1 MTAIIIIGI
10 IIFIIYAA
18 TKKKQPVQQRTTVT
32 NSNAIQKTEQ
42 KIKVEVDQNISKS
55 IKNEN
60 SVNQKPINPQ
70 VFIEETEIIQSLV
83 LNTNNFESKI
93 EIRNIFDTEASVV
106 KELSNEVGKITKLA
120 GQTGNGEIKFYL
132 ALDDWKKISIDFLP
146 TLSIEFKIDKN
157 SNFIIVNSSN
167 KDISPLKKGDLF
179 SIYFEDESFIEKKF
193 EVGRIQSGKNVM
205 NIVLLNDLELVKLSQ
220 STLSHVETFSGLKIP
235 YEFTENNNKQYS
247 NSSEGKK
254 LFQIICE
261 KIVGLKSILSNSNKN
276 FNSSQKTV
284 VAPLISS
291 IENER
296 LIFSTTTKEL
306 PKIEIG
312 KILQSL
318 LVHINSNAINSFSK
332 VEIDD
337 SIIDV
342 TDQTFGINSR
352 DNLPIFQ
359 NSINP
364 IEQNEEYS
372 DSSIKDHTK
381 SDASEMQ
388 HPLLLNEPSED
399 SIQLVSEIKEDVSI
413 IDVTDQS
420 HRINSNNN
428 LKKYGSGVPYWAHH
442 YVYSYSELNSA
453 SGEQKKFYNIFK
465 INFLNGEYFDLEGNT
480 NYAFILLFDL
490 QNEYE
495 NHKDIAKLESQLKI
509 LGQYYPK
516 TKSYGVSFLIQ
527 KMRLV
532 RDNESI
538 TRFQNENSYHSS
550 YNTNSIDYDTFNW
563 RNKYKTKL
571 NFDKEQEKLLSRIWY
586 PSNNFSNIEFCC
598 IEIIKLYIA
607 VATALKGKYESE
619 GTTIEKEFTLVAD
632 VIARKHFN
640 YRSGSQN
647 YKYSIESTIN
657 TFYSTIFKYCENA
670 VRESYGHKR
679 KLNTD
684 SYYTNEEAKSEF
696 DSKIITKVTE
706 LLPTLISKITPPDEA
721 TEIELNSQTTSR
733 WKIKFEELTTNFKS
747 NSSAFVEDIIELG
760 KVNKKNPS
768 IENIFFEA
776 SKFIAKYDKIASLT
790 LYVHYLYH
798 DLKSKTFDNKQ
809 LTKTIQKSLFKTNEQ
824 LHDFEQIVSE
834 LIKDKNLDKALN
846 AVPKI
851 YEVKRKKIQL
861 DRTTIKEVQQQHS
874 GTVEL
879 LNEYLR
885 DEFEDENNSI
895 QSQEISS
902 DEIKIEITR
911 KKEESNQSVFLSEL
925 SLNPTHILVLEL
937 FSKNNFSMPQIEV
950 EEFAKSKGVFKNQL
964 IESINESCYEVLD
977 DVLIEEEDDYYT
989 IIPEYFQ
996 KIQRDDR

>member
-1 MTAIIIIGI
+1 MTAIIISGI

-18 TKKKQPVQQRTTVT
+18 TKKKQPVQQRTKVT
-32 NSNAIQKTEQ
+32 NSNVRQKTEQ
-42 KIKVEVDQNISKS
+42 KMKDELVQNIL
-55 IKNEN
+55 KN
-60 SVNQKPINPQ
+60 I
-70 VFIEETEIIQSLV
+70 
-83 LNTNNFESKI
+83 
-93 EIRNIFDTEASVV
+93 
-106 KELSNEVGKITKLA
+106 KITVTTSSSTK
-120 GQTGNGEIKFYL
+120 
-132 ALDDWKKISIDFLP
+132 
-146 TLSIEFKIDKN
+146 
-157 SNFIIVNSSN
+157 SN
-167 KDISPLKKGDLF
+167 
-179 SIYFEDESFIEKKF
+179 Y
-193 EVGRIQSGKNVM
+193 
-205 NIVLLNDLELVKLSQ
+205 
-220 STLSHVETFSGLKIP
+220 
-235 YEFTENNNKQYS
+235 
-247 NSSEGKK
+247 
-254 LFQIICE
+254 
-261 KIVGLKSILSNSNKN
+261 
-276 FNSSQKTV
+276 
-284 VAPLISS
+284 
-291 IENER
+291 
-296 LIFSTTTKEL
+296 
-306 PKIEIG
+306 
-312 KILQSL
+312 
-318 LVHINSNAINSFSK
+318 
-332 VEIDD
+332 DD

-342 TDQTFGINSR
+342 T
-352 DNLPIFQ
+352 
-359 NSINP
+359 
-364 IEQNEEYS
+364 EQSY
-372 DSSIKDHTK
+372 
-381 SDASEMQ
+381 
-388 HPLLLNEPSED
+388 
-399 SIQLVSEIKEDVSI
+399 
-413 IDVTDQS
+413 
-420 HRINSNNN
+420 RINSNNN
-428 LKKYGSGVPYWAHH
+428 LKKYSGVPYWAHH

-453 SGEQKKFYNIFK
+453 SVEQKNFYNIFK

-490 QNEYE
+490 LIEYDS
-495 NHKDIAKLESQLKI
+495 HKDISKLESQLKI
-509 LGQYYPK
+509 LGQCYPK
-516 TKSYGVSFLIQ
+516 TKSYGISFLIE
-527 KMRLV
+527 KMELDGYNDDVSRL
-532 RDNESI
+532 RAEDRYNY
-538 TRFQNENSYHSS
+538 QNYNSNY
-550 YNTNSIDYDTFNW
+550 DYDYW
-563 RNKYKTKL
+563 RLGSKYKSKL
-571 NFDKEQEKLLSRIWY
+571 NLNDEEVNLLNKLWS
-586 PSNNFSNIEFCC
+586 PSNNFCSIEFCC
-598 IEIIKLYIA
+598 LEVLKLYLA
-607 VATALKGKYESE
+607 VISELKAKYESE
-619 GTTIEKEFTLVAD
+619 GTTIEKEFTFVAD
-632 VIARKHFN
+632 VIARKHFK
-640 YRSGSQN
+640 YRNGSQN
-647 YKYSIESTIN
+647 YKYSIESTTN

-798 DLKSKTFDNKQ
+798 DLKSATFDNKQ

-911 KKEESNQSVFLSEL
+911 KKEESNQSGFLSEL
-925 SLNPTHILVLEL
+925 SLNPTHISVLEL